1 MQANY
6 AMNRLRIKD
15 TTITVNVPPNFVAQL
30 KYYLYCV
37 NSVLNYGDLSPY
49 TDYNYYLYLSQEEI
63 DNIIFYAKLFNPTKM
78 ESIKVFKQDDSL
90 PMTNQ
95 FFEITDE
102 TYGLHINEDILIEG
116 KIAKILKIMVYRSD
130 WVIKNYYIPLSRL
143 TTPSPPSLLI
153 PPLNYL
159 YTNNYYNANNLDNDE
174 ELCCCNI
181 F

>member
-1 MQANY
+1 
-6 AMNRLRIKD
+6 
-15 TTITVNVPPNFVAQL
+15 
-30 KYYLYCV
+30 
-37 NSVLNYGDLSPY
+37 
-49 TDYNYYLYLSQEEI
+49 
-63 DNIIFYAKLFNPTKM
+63 
-78 ESIKVFKQDDSL
+78 
-90 PMTNQ
+90 
-95 FFEITDE
+95 
-102 TYGLHINEDILIEG
+102 
-116 KIAKILKIMVYRSD
+116 MVYRSD